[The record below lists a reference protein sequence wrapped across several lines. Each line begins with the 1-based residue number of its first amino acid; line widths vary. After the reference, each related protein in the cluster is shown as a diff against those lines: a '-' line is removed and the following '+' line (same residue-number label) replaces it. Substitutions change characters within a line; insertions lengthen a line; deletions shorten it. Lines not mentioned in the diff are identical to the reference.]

1 MQQIAS
7 SIRDMKLAFSLLI
20 CFDNWDNPSV
30 ERTFYVASNLVS
42 PVRLYKSFAF
52 PDDKHAIFPV
62 LNFCIKNVNIL
73 WSTVS
78 KIFRFKF

>member
-20 CFDNWDNPSV
+20 CLDNWDNPGV

-42 PVRLYKSFAF
+42 PFRLYKSFAF
-52 PDDKHAIFPV
+52 SDDKRAIFPV
-62 LNFCIKNVNIL
+62 LNFFIKDVNIF
-73 WSTVS
+73 WPTVS
-78 KIFRFKF
+78 KIFCFKF